1 MQNRKIEMLV
11 KVMHHDTINQL
22 IRKIMTTSIGDSRF
36 DLQILIRSHAN
47 YLNMYAS
54 NLTQKDTDLED
65 TYKQVTVKTNNFIKK
80 LEDYGKRN

>member
-1 MQNRKIEMLV
+1 
-11 KVMHHDTINQL
+11 MHHDTINQL

-65 TYKQVTVKTNNFIKK
+65 TYKQVTIKTNNFIKN

>member
-1 MQNRKIEMLV
+1 MLV

-65 TYKQVTVKTNNFIKK
+65 TYKQVTIKTNNFIKN

>member
-1 MQNRKIEMLV
+1 
-11 KVMHHDTINQL
+11 
-22 IRKIMTTSIGDSRF
+22 MTTSIGNSRF

-65 TYKQVTVKTNNFIKK
+65 TYKQVTITTTNFIKN

>member
-1 MQNRKIEMLV
+1 
-11 KVMHHDTINQL
+11 
-22 IRKIMTTSIGDSRF
+22 
-36 DLQILIRSHAN
+36 
-47 YLNMYAS
+47 MYAS

>member
-1 MQNRKIEMLV
+1 MLV

-22 IRKIMTTSIGDSRF
+22 IHKIMTTSIGNSKF

-65 TYKQVTVKTNNFIKK
+65 TYKQVTIKTNNFIKN